1 MVARFLN
8 YLYEY
13 SLSLS
18 KKDTKMLFLLLTSL
32 FLYSPRL
39 SLAYENPRVPLCN
52 TKTVYAANST
62 FHTNLVV
69 ALAILQKTTAAT
81 GFNATTVGNS
91 TADSVTALA
100 LCRANLFSQDC
111 QTCVDAATLGIR
123 DSCPNATV
131 AQVWYTS
138 CMVRYS
144 RINFINQSDSSIAFI
159 LYNRLDAPD
168 PGEYDRKVKILMQ
181 DLSYA
186 AGVSNTRSSV
196 AKTSFGTRNIY
207 GYVDCTR
214 DISGSDCTTCL
225 LDAAYAIPSCCSG
238 KWAGWIGTPTCNVQF
253 NMDPVDHDDWI
264 NNPPEINTDISPA
277 QAPAASPVVRPPAN
291 QTTRGSGGSL
301 NGKEK
306 GVVIAVAVAFI
317 LVVGVVVVRWRVR
330 SAKGK
335 GAVETEETTRTMTES
350 IGVRSFVYDLDVLV
364 AATDNFSP
372 ANQLGGGGFGSV
384 YQGKLPSGEEI
395 AVKKLKAGSTQ
406 GIEEFLNEV
415 NLLVNMQHRNL
426 VKLLGCFVQGEEM
439 MLVYEYLPNKS
450 LDYFLFD
457 KSKSALLGWTKR
469 FNIIMGVARGLLYLH
484 EDSQIRIIHRDIKAS
499 NILLDEQMNPK
510 ISDFGLAKLF
520 SDEESR
526 LRTRRIVGTFGYM
539 APEYVIQGV
548 VSTKSDVYSFGIL
561 ILEIISGRK
570 MFDLHLDEEM
580 QQLLEYTKRLKQEG
594 RLMELVDVTTGSFP
608 QEDVLRCIQIGLLC
622 CKESVQDRPTMYSA
636 LVMLTDNSIT
646 LPLSH
651 QDHHNMMENA
661 TMSPESFSTNSIT
674 MSLANGR

>member
-1 MVARFLN
+1 
-8 YLYEY
+8 
-13 SLSLS
+13 
-18 KKDTKMLFLLLTSL
+18 MLFLLLTSL
-32 FLYSPRL
+32 FFYSPHL

-52 TKTVYAANST
+52 TKTAYAANST

-123 DSCPNATV
+123 NSCPNATV

-144 RINFINQSDSSIAFI
+144 RINFINQSDSSIAFM
-159 LYNRLDAPD
+159 LYNSLDAPD
-168 PGEYDRKVKILMQ
+168 PEEYDRKVKILMQ

-186 AGVSNTRSSV
+186 AGVSNIRSSV

-277 QAPAASPVVRPPAN
+277 QPPAPSPVVRPPAN
-291 QTTRGSGGSL
+291 QTTRGSGGRL

-306 GVVIAVAVAFI
+306 GVVIAVVVAFI

-335 GAVETEETTRTMTES
+335 RAVETEETTRTMTES

-384 YQGKLPSGEEI
+384 YQ
-395 AVKKLKAGSTQ
+395 
-406 GIEEFLNEV
+406 
-415 NLLVNMQHRNL
+415 
-426 VKLLGCFVQGEEM
+426 
-439 MLVYEYLPNKS
+439 
-450 LDYFLFD
+450 
-457 KSKSALLGWTKR
+457 
-469 FNIIMGVARGLLYLH
+469 
-484 EDSQIRIIHRDIKAS
+484 
-499 NILLDEQMNPK
+499 
-510 ISDFGLAKLF
+510 
-520 SDEESR
+520 
-526 LRTRRIVGTFGYM
+526 
-539 APEYVIQGV
+539 
-548 VSTKSDVYSFGIL
+548 
-561 ILEIISGRK
+561 
-570 MFDLHLDEEM
+570 
-580 QQLLEYTKRLKQEG
+580 TKRLKQEG
-594 RLMELVDVTTGSFP
+594 RLMELVDVTTGPFP

-622 CKESVQDRPTMYSA
+622 CKESVQDRPTMYST

-661 TMSPESFSTNSIT
+661 IMSPESFSTNSIT